1 MKAKEI
7 VLLIL
12 LIFTMY
18 LTVSLLTTY
27 KAMEKKPPKAVPID
41 ML

>member
-1 MKAKEI
+1 MKAREI

-27 KAMEKKPPKAVPID
+27 RAMEKKPFKAVPTD